1 MITELCF
8 EDQNCSISDQS
19 EEVAEIVLSVMSSQI
34 KFLPIIHYW
43 VVTAAMLKDNAN
55 TVENNFLL

>member
-8 EDQNCSISDQS
+8 EGQNCSISNQS

-34 KFLPIIHYW
+34 KFLPIIHYC
-43 VVTAAMLKDNAN
+43 VETAAMLKDNVN